1 MSTKYPIAFRRQSVI
16 PIWLAFW
23 TAMRDTA
30 GSEIESMIAF
40 SYGAFAVIHC
50 PGSADDSL
58 DKIR

>member
-1 MSTKYPIAFRRQSVI
+1 MSTKYPIALRRQSVI
-16 PIWLAFW
+16 PIWLAFC
-23 TAMRDTA
+23 TAMRDTS
-30 GSEIESMIAF
+30 GLEIAFIISF